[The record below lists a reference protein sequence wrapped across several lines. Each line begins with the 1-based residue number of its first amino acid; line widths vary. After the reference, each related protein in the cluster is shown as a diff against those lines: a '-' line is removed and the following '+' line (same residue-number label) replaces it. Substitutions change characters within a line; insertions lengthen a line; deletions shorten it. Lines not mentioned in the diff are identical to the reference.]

1 MKVLTILFCPKE
13 KKKSKRWA
21 RAGRGCSTKRC
32 LSLPWVSLRAA
43 SHQRACWVT
52 RGWQCSLC
60 LQSSRT
66 PLLGEGGH
74 ITETKPPSA
83 GPSARPKKKHLFP
96 LFYQIRVPSLIG
108 EVSNQK
114 WGIKQF
120 NHLSLNSKA
129 CRCPHVIK
137 KKKRSESYGSNLS
150 DKQLLGQM
158 AADRRSSLW
167 APDGGHSH
175 LLAHTPRQF
184 NHSVPRELLI

>member
-13 KKKSKRWA
+13 KKKKSKRWA

-137 KKKRSESYGSNLS
+137 KKKKIWILWIQPQWQTAAGTDGSRQTVFPLSPRWRSLS
-150 DKQLLGQM
+150 PV
-158 AADRRSSLW
+158 ST
-167 APDGGHSH
+167 HS
-175 LLAHTPRQF
+175 T
-184 NHSVPRELLI
+184 SV